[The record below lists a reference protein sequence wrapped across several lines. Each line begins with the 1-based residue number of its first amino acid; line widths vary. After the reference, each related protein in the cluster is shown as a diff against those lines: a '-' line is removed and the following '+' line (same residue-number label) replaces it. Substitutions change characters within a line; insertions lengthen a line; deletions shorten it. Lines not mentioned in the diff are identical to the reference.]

1 MKEVQ
6 FIRKNKEKWLIAEKI
21 LKKEIKSPNTI
32 VEAYEGLSAD
42 LAFVLTHYPN
52 SDLADYLNCLTLRLH
67 NRIYGK
73 RKHKLSS
80 LVRFFSHDVP
90 LEMYRNRKFMLISI
104 VIFAISTAVGVL
116 SQYNLADETTIL
128 GKDYVEMSLK
138 NIEKGA
144 PMAVYG
150 SGGAYESFWLIALN
164 NIKVAILAFVSGV
177 LTCFYTGFVMVKNGV
192 MLGAF
197 ITLFS
202 QHGELVNCLK
212 AVWLHGV
219 VEISS
224 IIISG
229 GAGLALGSGW
239 LFPGSYPR
247 ITSFVMGARS
257 SVKIVVALVPFFF
270 FASFIESYITRLSDK
285 DMALPV
291 NLAIIFG
298 TMALILLYFVYLP
311 VKVHNAEIHTD
322 N

>member
-21 LKKEIKSPNTI
+21 LKKEIKSPDTI

-128 GKDYVEMSLK
+128 GKEYVEMSLK

-150 SGGAYESFWLIALN
+150 SGRAYESFWFIALN
-164 NIKVAILAFVSGV
+164 NIWVAVLSFISGV
-177 LTCFYTGFVMVKNGV
+177 LTCFYTGFIMVKNGV

-197 ITLFS
+197 ITLGVASRSGRDFE
-202 QHGELVNCLK
+202 HHNIGRRRTGP
-212 AVWLHGV
+212 WLW
-219 VEISS
+219 
-224 IIISG
+224 
-229 GAGLALGSGW
+229 LALSG
-239 LFPGSYPR
+239 LLSAHHIVRYGR
-247 ITSFVMGARS
+247 AQQRKDCGCARS
-257 SVKIVVALVPFFF
+257 VLLLRIVYRELHNTVVRQGYGS
-270 FASFIESYITRLSDK
+270 ASK
-285 DMALPV
+285 PCH
-291 NLAIIFG
+291 
-298 TMALILLYFVYLP
+298 YLRNYGSHLTLFCISTC
-311 VKVHNAEIHTD
+311 KST
-322 N
+322 